1 MKRKEAR
8 AEAMNLVFESAFRE
22 WEAPADIYRKAVRDR
37 GFEEDDYIKD
47 VFFGVCEHLE
57 LIDGKISAYSRG
69 WSTGR
74 ISKVALA
81 VMRVAVY
88 EILFREDVPDRVA
101 INEAIELIKT
111 YDDEEQ
117 VRKFVN
123 GVLNSVIKEKTEE

>member
-1 MKRKEAR
+1 M
-8 AEAMNLVFESAFRE
+8 
-22 WEAPADIYRKAVRDR
+22 
-37 GFEEDDYIKD
+37 
-47 VFFGVCEHLE
+47 
-57 LIDGKISAYSRG
+57 
-69 WSTGR
+69 
-74 ISKVALA
+74 SKVALA

-123 GVLNSVIKEKTEE
+123 GVRNSVIKEKTEE